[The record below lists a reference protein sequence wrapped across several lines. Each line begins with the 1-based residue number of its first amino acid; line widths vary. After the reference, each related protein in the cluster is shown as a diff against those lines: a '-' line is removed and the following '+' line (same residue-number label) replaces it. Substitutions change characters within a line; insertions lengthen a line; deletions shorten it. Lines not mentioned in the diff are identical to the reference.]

1 MAVTLTIDTA
11 AVRHN
16 VAEFSRRLAAQGMA
30 VAGVTKSVDGEPAVG
45 AAMLAGGAV
54 ALADSRLPAL
64 ARLAAAGLGPR
75 LLIRPPQRDELVD
88 TLALADCLFLSDP
101 ATARAL
107 SERAGGRRLS
117 FLLAVDLG
125 DRREGV
131 LPDQAAALARELA
144 GLPGLSLTGIAV
156 NFACLSGL
164 QPSLAL
170 FEQADAV
177 LAEVAAFCAAEPT
190 LSLGGTYCLPHLFQ
204 GFRPRH
210 ACVVRLGGALV
221 YGHYT
226 LPAVTPIPGLLRA
239 DPILA
244 AEVIESR
251 VKPGPPPGLIGP
263 DAFGHA
269 PETALPAE
277 EARYVLLA
285 LGRRDAELRSLRP
298 LLPHTTVAGM
308 SSDHTVLLTTAP
320 LCSGDVV
327 EFALDYEG
335 LVRAVTSPYVRKV
348 FVERDHSSQ
357 TARGVTPSSR
367 GVDRKAGKATRS

>member
-16 VAEFSRRLAAQGMA
+16 AAVFTRRLAAQGMA

-45 AAMLAGGAV
+45 AAMLGGGAV
-54 ALADSRLPAL
+54 TLADSRLPAL

-75 LLIRPPQRDELVD
+75 LLIRPPQRDELDD
-88 TLALADCLFLSDP
+88 TLALADCVFLSDP
-101 ATARAL
+101 ETARAL

-117 FLLAVDLG
+117 FLLAVDIG
-125 DRREGV
+125 DRREGC
-131 LPDQAAALARELA
+131 LPDQAPALARELA
-144 GLPGLSLTGIAV
+144 ALPGLSLAGIAV

-164 QPSLAL
+164 QPSVEL

-177 LAEVAAFCAAEPT
+177 LAEVAAFCAQEPT
-190 LSLGGTYCLPHLFQ
+190 LSLGGTYCLPHLFG
-204 GFRPRH
+204 GFRARH
-210 ACVVRLGGALV
+210 ACVVRIGAALL
-221 YGHYT
+221 YGNYT

-239 DPILA
+239 DPLLA

-251 VKPGPPPGLIGP
+251 VKPGPPRGAIGP

-269 PETALPAE
+269 PETALPDG

-285 LGRRDAELRSLRP
+285 VGRRDCEARSLRP
-298 LLPHTTVAGM
+298 LLPRTTVAGM
-308 SSDHTVLLTTAP
+308 SSDHTVLLSEAP
-320 LCSGDVV
+320 LRSGDVV

-335 LVRAVTSPYVRKV
+335 LVRAMTSPYVSKV
-348 FVERDHSSQ
+348 FTDVDHSLAA
-357 TARGVTPSSR
+357 ARRAAASSL
-367 GVDRKAGKATRS
+367 

>member
-16 VAEFSRRLAAQGMA
+16 TTVFVRRLAAQGIA
-30 VAGVTKSVDGEPAVG
+30 VTGVTKSLDGEPAVG

-54 ALADSRLPAL
+54 GLADSRMPAL

-75 LLIRPPQRDELVD
+75 LLIRPPQRDELD
-88 TLALADCLFLSDP
+88 QAIAIADCLFLSDP
-101 ATARAL
+101 PTARAL
-107 SERAGGRRLS
+107 SERADRRRVS
-117 FLLAVDLG
+117 ILLAVDMG

-131 LPDQAAALARELA
+131 LPEQAAALARELA
-144 GLPGLSLTGIAV
+144 ALPGLSLTGIAV

-164 QPSLAL
+164 QPSLEL

-177 LAEVAAFCAAEPT
+177 LAEVAGSCSAEPM

-210 ACVVRLGGALV
+210 ACVARIGAALC
-221 YGHYT
+221 YGDYT

-239 DPILA
+239 DPVLS

-251 VKPGPPPGLIGP
+251 VKPGPPLGAIGP

-269 PETALPAE
+269 PETVLPR
-277 EARYVLLA
+277 EATRYVVLA
-285 LGRRDAELRSLRP
+285 MGRRDAEPRSLRP
-298 LLPHTTVAGM
+298 FLRDTTVAGM
-308 SSDHTVLLTTAP
+308 SSDHTVLLTSAP
-320 LCSGDVV
+320 LRSGDIV

-335 LVRAVTSPYVRKV
+335 LVRAVTSPFVRKV
-348 FVERDHSSQ
+348 FVERDHSLAAVGNRADRPAGATLGSGEA
-357 TARGVTPSSR
+357 ARS
-367 GVDRKAGKATRS
+367 

>member
-1 MAVTLTIDTA
+1 MAVTLTIDTG

-16 VAEFSRRLAAQGMA
+16 VATFSRRLASQGMA
-30 VAGVTKSVDGEPAVG
+30 VTGVTKSVDGEPAVG
-45 AAMLAGGAV
+45 AAMLDGGA
-54 ALADSRLPAL
+54 AGLADSRLPAL

-75 LLIRPPQRDELVD
+75 LLIRPPQRDELD
-88 TLALADCLFLSDP
+88 ETLAVADCLFLSDP
-101 ATARAL
+101 QTARAL
-107 SERAGGRRLS
+107 SERADGRRVS
-117 FLLAVDLG
+117 FLLAVDMG
-125 DRREGV
+125 DRREGC
-131 LPDQAAALARELA
+131 LPDQAAAVARELA
-144 GLPGLSLTGIAV
+144 ALPGLSLTGIAV

-164 QPSLAL
+164 QPSVEL
-170 FEQADAV
+170 FRQSEAV
-177 LAEVAAFCAAEPT
+177 LSEVAAYCAEEPT

-204 GFRPRH
+204 GFLPTH

-244 AEVIESR
+244 AEVIEAR

-285 LGRRDAELRSLRP
+285 MGRRDAEPRSLRP

-320 LCSGDVV
+320 LRSGDVV

-335 LVRAVTSPYVRKV
+335 LVRAVTSPFVRKL
-348 FVERDHSSQ
+348 FVEGDHSS
-357 TARGVTPSSR
+357 TMARRAVRRASRRASS
-367 GVDRKAGKATRS
+367 

>member
-1 MAVTLTIDTA
+1 MALTLTIDTA

-16 VAEFSRRLAAQGMA
+16 AATFTRRLAAQGMT
-30 VAGVTKSVDGEPAVG
+30 VAGVTKSIDGEPAVG

-54 ALADSRLPAL
+54 TLADSRMPSL

-75 LLIRPPQRDELVD
+75 LLIRPPQRDELD
-88 TLALADCLFLSDP
+88 ETLALADCLFLSDP

-107 SERAGGRRLS
+107 SERAGGRRVS
-117 FLLAVDLG
+117 FLLAVDMG
-125 DRREGV
+125 DRREGC
-131 LPDQAAALARELA
+131 LPDQAAGLARELA
-144 GLPGLSLTGIAV
+144 ALPGLSLSGIAV

-164 QPSLAL
+164 QPSLEL

-177 LAEVAAFCAAEPT
+177 LAEVAAFCAEEPT
-190 LSLGGTYCLPHLFQ
+190 LSLGGTYCLPHLFRGP
-204 GFRPRH
+204 GFSPRH
-210 ACVVRLGGALV
+210 ACAVRIGAALL
-221 YGHYT
+221 YGNYT
-226 LPAVTPIPGLLRA
+226 LPAVTPIPSLLRA

-251 VKPGPPPGLIGP
+251 VKPGPPQGAIGP

-269 PETALPAE
+269 PEIALPAE

-285 LGRRDAELRSLRP
+285 MGRRDAEPHSLRP
-298 LLPHTTVAGM
+298 LLPHTVVAGM

-320 LCSGDVV
+320 LRSGDVV

-335 LVRAVTSPYVRKV
+335 LVRAVTSPFVRKL
-348 FVERDHSSQ
+348 FVEGDHASTMARRAVTGERRASS
-357 TARGVTPSSR
+357 
-367 GVDRKAGKATRS
+367 